1 MLIDLWLNPNK
12 NNLSFDLPPV
22 IFHNKQKVCVSRL
35 YIKWH
40 RSVTNPSIIL
50 SSTLTEKSSLNP
62 AQQLLFVYQKGK
74 SQVLNYTPT
83 HRQYYKIQCLEL
95 QASQFN
101 LTNIDNSELEKIDQ
115 IYIQLEIE

>member
-1 MLIDLWLNPNK
+1 MLIDLWLNPK
-12 NNLSFDLPPV
+12 QNNLSFDLPPV